1 MTNCRKESP
10 KNRVLNICI
19 HTVGGIII
27 LAGIVALTM
36 WLWNMLIPDIFG
48 GKTITYWQAMGL
60 LVLTNL
66 FIWPLRGHGKQQHD
80 HLHKHVEE
88 HFHSEDQEQ
97 EA

>member
-1 MTNCRKESP
+1 MTNCKKESK

-27 LAGIVALTM
+27 LAGIVAVAM
-36 WLWNMLIPDIFG
+36 WLWNMLIPDIIG
-48 GKTITYWQAMGL
+48 WKAINYWQTMGL

-66 FIWPLRGHGKQQHD
+66 FIWPLRRRGKDHHD

-88 HFHSEDQEQ
+88 HFHTDDTNTEE
-97 EA
+97 